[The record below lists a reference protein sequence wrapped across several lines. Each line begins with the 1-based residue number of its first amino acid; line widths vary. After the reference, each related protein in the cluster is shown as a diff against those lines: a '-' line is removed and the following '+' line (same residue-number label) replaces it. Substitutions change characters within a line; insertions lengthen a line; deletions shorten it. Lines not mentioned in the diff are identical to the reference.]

1 LCLAH
6 IRKNLARRLR
16 GIEGYEREK
25 GKLRQIEDAA
35 KPPMLANEPLG
46 GARHVQISVCIRYK
60 TMRGYKYPVVQ
71 GHKSQQGLLHGIAL
85 TQWLGSGARVPRTGY
100 KSIV

>member
-1 LCLAH
+1 LEELGVEQQLCVAH

-35 KPPMLANEPLG
+35 KPPE
-46 GARHVQISVCIRYK
+46 
-60 TMRGYKYPVVQ
+60 VV
-71 GHKSQQGLLHGIAL
+71 S
-85 TQWLGSGARVPRTGY
+85 S
-100 KSIV
+100 